1 MENIILKKTG
11 KIIVNCQQ
19 NKSVT
24 DEILSVTTVTQLIN
38 LILIKNYKMIS
49 IFKIKNLANILPEFN
64 DHEIVID
71 TNQICKDYPIG
82 IEAPAPYFWSKYKIG
97 ENPYLTKNHV
107 IQDDGWVLD
116 KSDESTKQ
124 ISNSST
130 LWLEINNKLD
140 VCNIGKDKIIMFQD
154 PGVSYAHVLYQKH
167 GANNQVCFDLWTPYY
182 DSINEAERAFTG
194 YSLITNPDDLQ
205 IALDFVERNL
215 IAFVRTLFKSSNQ
228 EQTDIHIE
236 SIIKTITRKRI

>member
-1 MENIILKKTG
+1 MLN
-11 KIIVNCQQ
+11 
-19 NKSVT
+19 
-24 DEILSVTTVTQLIN
+24 
-38 LILIKNYKMIS
+38 
-49 IFKIKNLANILPEFN
+49 IFKIKNLADTLPEFN
-64 DHEIVID
+64 DHEIVIN
-71 TNQICKDYPIG
+71 TSQICRDYLNGKDVK
-82 IEAPAPYFWSKYKIG
+82 APAPYFWYSYKMG

-107 IQDDGWVLD
+107 IQEDGWVFD

-130 LWLEINNKLD
+130 LWSEIDKNLD

-154 PGVSYAHVLYQKH
+154 PVVSYAHVLYQKH
-167 GANNQVCFDLWTPYY
+167 GNDKQICFDFWTTYH
-182 DSINEAERAFTG
+182 DSVNEAERAFKG

-205 IALDFVERNL
+205 IAVEFVERNL

-236 SIIKTITRKRI
+236 SIIKSIKRS

>member
-1 MENIILKKTG
+1 MLNI
-11 KIIVNCQQ
+11 
-19 NKSVT
+19 
-24 DEILSVTTVTQLIN
+24 
-38 LILIKNYKMIS
+38 Y
-49 IFKIKNLANILPEFN
+49 KIKNLADTLPEFN

-107 IQDDGWVLD
+107 IQDDGWVFD
-116 KSDESTKQ
+116 KTDKKSKQ
-124 ISNSST
+124 ISDSST
-130 LWLEINNKLD
+130 LWSEINKNLD

-154 PGVSYAHVLYQKH
+154 PVVSYAHVLYQKQ
-167 GANNQVCFDLWTPYY
+167 GDDKQICFDLWTPYHE
-182 DSINEAERAFTG
+182 SVNEAERAFSG
-194 YSLITNPDDLQ
+194 YSLITDPDDLQ
-205 IALDFVERNL
+205 IAVGFVERNL